1 MTKSKPAKPQTADA
15 GPYVPTDAE
24 IAALKLNDIR
34 RAKRV
39 PQPRLKV
46 EFSRGNHKITVEHP
60 DVATGEGLFNE
71 ALGLSNSKA
80 ACYVSE
86 LLAGLC
92 LDEGKVSQEML
103 DRILGLVQ
111 ELAPLD
117 AAEVML
123 ASQMVAVH
131 SLAMATAAGLAGAL
145 SAEVRDQ
152 KVSQIT
158 KLNRTFTGQ
167 IEALK
172 RYRSKGEQKVVV
184 EHQHV
189 HVHEGGQAIVGT
201 VNQGGGTGGGSKNEG
216 QSHER
221 DELRISEGAP
231 VLSIIE
237 ADGLPLSSAGA
248 EGQEGMSVPW
258 REGRRTLRVA

>member
-1 MTKSKPAKPQTADA
+1 MTKSKPAKPQTTDA

-24 IAALKLNDIR
+24 IAALKLNDAR

-46 EFSRGNHKITVEHP
+46 EFSRGKHKITVQHP
-60 DVATGEGLFNE
+60 DAATGEGLFDE

-80 ACYVSE
+80 SCYVSE

-111 ELAPLD
+111 ELAPRD

-145 SAEVRDQ
+145 LAEVRDQ
-152 KVSQIT
+152 KVNQIT

-201 VNQGGGTGGGSKNEG
+201 VNQGAGDASKTEG

-221 DELRISEGAP
+221 DGLRFSESAP

-237 ADGLPLSSAGA
+237 ADGLPLSSTGA
-248 EGQEGMSVPW
+248 
-258 REGRRTLRVA
+258 